1 MISAVWKRPGRL
13 LAAAAVLGSAAY
25 LALVIVQYLHERDLA
40 PAWDMV
46 AVESFLSRLQ
56 RFPTLGEAFGFRDN
70 EHRPVFP
77 LYVFAIDHFY
87 FASRALL
94 PVLLSFLSIAGACG
108 ACLWRLLPAIRQPAS
123 RLAYALIFPIV
134 MFWPAQYLNFV
145 WPKQFHACFSLFC
158 VCTTFAV
165 AAGIDARREEQPRR
179 AETGPLLAM
188 AALIFVGT
196 FSFGWGLLACPVIAG
211 FVLWQRWP
219 LRHAL
224 PVLAA
229 SIATLALYACLS
241 QSLNPGAGFGAGI
254 PQSASYLLRF
264 LGSPLSS
271 LLDPHATGN
280 EPAKIAAEILAAGG
294 LLVSAALFFRRRR
307 IRDERD
313 GATLAALNLADLLLA
328 FSIVVALAT
337 MRVRLLRF
345 GHDVNS
351 SRYLFIPAFFWLSL
365 LFQLAW
371 REPAPRLR
379 WLSPAIAALLAAG
392 IVLGTPATFAIMAQR
407 SFDHRL
413 GGIVSVMGD
422 GIPPRLSSQPEIIN
436 PLFADYAAHGASVY
450 TEPWPHWLGMMAAA
464 LAPANA
470 PACRGSIIRTSWV
483 EQSVDRQI
491 EGRLTRPDG
500 STERGWLTFADH
512 DGTVIGLGTSGSS
525 RPIKGYAGELG
536 PGEVFIGYIRGSES
550 DLGALYG
557 WFGGEDWCR
566 LPIGP

>member
-13 LAAAAVLGSAAY
+13 LAAAALLGSAAY
-25 LALVIVQYLHERDLA
+25 LALVIAQYLHERDLA

-46 AVESFLSRLQ
+46 AVESFLSLLH

-77 LYVFAIDHFY
+77 LYIFAIDHFY

-108 ACLWRLLPAIRQPAS
+108 ACLWRLVPAIRQPAS

-145 WPKQFHACFSLFC
+145 WPKQFHACFSLLC
-158 VCTTFAV
+158 VCTTFAL
-165 AAGIDARREEQPRR
+165 AAGIDARLEEQPRR

-224 PVLAA
+224 PVLVA
-229 SIATLALYACLS
+229 SIATLALSACLS

-264 LGSPLSS
+264 LGSPVSS

-307 IRDERD
+307 VRGERD

-328 FSIVVALAT
+328 FSIVVALAAT
-337 MRVRLLRF
+337 AFPRASARNRK
-345 GHDVNS
+345 S
-351 SRYLFIPAFFWLSL
+351 STPCSRITPLI
-365 LFQLAW
+365 
-371 REPAPRLR
+371 APR
-379 WLSPAIAALLAAG
+379 S
-392 IVLGTPATFAIMAQR
+392 TP
-407 SFDHRL
+407 
-413 GGIVSVMGD
+413 
-422 GIPPRLSSQPEIIN
+422 N
-436 PLFADYAAHGASVY
+436 PG
-450 TEPWPHWLGMMAAA
+450 
-464 LAPANA
+464 
-470 PACRGSIIRTSWV
+470 
-483 EQSVDRQI
+483 
-491 EGRLTRPDG
+491 
-500 STERGWLTFADH
+500 
-512 DGTVIGLGTSGSS
+512 
-525 RPIKGYAGELG
+525 
-536 PGEVFIGYIRGSES
+536 
-550 DLGALYG
+550 
-557 WFGGEDWCR
+557 
-566 LPIGP
+566 PIGWA